1 MAKEITDIIEEIH
14 EYFSGYNEFVSA
26 EMGVMAEEIRE
37 AVYAIN
43 NRNFRIGLEKCDFV
57 TEKTVEGG
65 QCLAKII
72 LPEIQVPELKL
83 SLCKK
88 TLTLEDSKINEICE
102 KFKSMIKLRYFID
115 DDEIRYYSME
125 DEGWNRI
132 DLRESTTKKKIE
144 EVGEKIKTATNT
156 AVEKVSKQK
165 KIVTDLQDNIT
176 DALKKV
182 VNTLELP
189 MPCLLIRKNKINI
202 GIEVK
207 YPCSYDVVISKGL
220 LLAQKV
226 SMSEVLKVILG
237 EMLQVVTDVKTN
249 IEDILK
255 EAVKVGVATFKETLI
270 SILKILSIS
279 DINCDYILC
288 KGINETSLGKW
299 VELKSDLSKSIATN

>member
-1 MAKEITDIIEEIH
+1 MEKEITDIIEEIH
-14 EYFSGYNEFVSA
+14 EYFSEYNEFVSV
-26 EMGVMAEEIRE
+26 EMGVMAEEIKE

-43 NRNFRIGLEKCDFV
+43 NRNFRI
-57 TEKTVEGG
+57 G

-115 DDEIRYYSME
+115 DEEIRYYSME

-144 EVGEKIKTATNT
+144 EVGEKIKTTTNT

-189 MPCLLIRKNKINI
+189 MPCLLIRNNKINI

-207 YPCSYDVVISKGL
+207 YPCSYDAVISKVL
-220 LLAQKV
+220 LLAQKS
-226 SMSEVLKVILG
+226 SMAEVLKVILE
-237 EMLQVVTDVKTN
+237 EMLQVVTDIKIN
-249 IEDILK
+249 IEDILR
-255 EAVKVGVATFKETLI
+255 EAVKAGVTAFKETL
-270 SILKILSIS
+270 SSTLKLLNVS
-279 DINCDYILC
+279 DINYDYVIC
-288 KGINETSLGKW
+288 KGINEINLGKW
-299 VELKSDLSKSIATN
+299 VELKSDLSKAITTN

>member
-14 EYFSGYNEFVSA
+14 EYFSEYNEFVSA

-115 DDEIRYYSME
+115 DEEIRYYSME

-132 DLRESTTKKKIE
+132 D
-144 EVGEKIKTATNT
+144 
-156 AVEKVSKQK
+156 
-165 KIVTDLQDNIT
+165 
-176 DALKKV
+176 
-182 VNTLELP
+182 
-189 MPCLLIRKNKINI
+189 
-202 GIEVK
+202 
-207 YPCSYDVVISKGL
+207 
-220 LLAQKV
+220 
-226 SMSEVLKVILG
+226 
-237 EMLQVVTDVKTN
+237 
-249 IEDILK
+249 
-255 EAVKVGVATFKETLI
+255 
-270 SILKILSIS
+270 
-279 DINCDYILC
+279 
-288 KGINETSLGKW
+288 
-299 VELKSDLSKSIATN
+299 

>member
-1 MAKEITDIIEEIH
+1 M
-14 EYFSGYNEFVSA
+14 FS
-26 EMGVMAEEIRE
+26 
-37 AVYAIN
+37 
-43 NRNFRIGLEKCDFV
+43 
-57 TEKTVEGG
+57 
-65 QCLAKII
+65 

-88 TLTLEDSKINEICE
+88 TMTLENSKINEICE

-115 DDEIRYYSME
+115 DEEIRYYSME

-132 DLRESTTKKKIE
+132 DLRESTTKKKIG

-165 KIVTDLQDNIT
+165 KIVTDLQDNMT

-182 VNTLELP
+182 VSTLELP
-189 MPCLLIRKNKINI
+189 MPCMLIRKNKINI

-237 EMLQVVTDVKTN
+237 EMLQVVTDVKTD

-279 DINCDYILC
+279 DINYDYILC

-299 VELKSDLSKSIATN
+299 VELKSDLSKSIVTN

>member
-1 MAKEITDIIEEIH
+1 M
-14 EYFSGYNEFVSA
+14 
-26 EMGVMAEEIRE
+26 
-37 AVYAIN
+37 
-43 NRNFRIGLEKCDFV
+43 
-57 TEKTVEGG
+57 
-65 QCLAKII
+65 
-72 LPEIQVPELKL
+72 
-83 SLCKK
+83 
-88 TLTLEDSKINEICE
+88 
-102 KFKSMIKLRYFID
+102 
-115 DDEIRYYSME
+115 
-125 DEGWNRI
+125 
-132 DLRESTTKKKIE
+132 
-144 EVGEKIKTATNT
+144 
-156 AVEKVSKQK
+156 
-165 KIVTDLQDNIT
+165 T

-182 VNTLELP
+182 VSTLELP
-189 MPCLLIRKNKINI
+189 MPCMLIRKNKINI

-226 SMSEVLKVILG
+226 SMSEVLKVILA

>member
-1 MAKEITDIIEEIH
+1 MSSMMI
-14 EYFSGYNEFVSA
+14 S
-26 EMGVMAEEIRE
+26 
-37 AVYAIN
+37 
-43 NRNFRIGLEKCDFV
+43 
-57 TEKTVEGG
+57 
-65 QCLAKII
+65 KII

-88 TLTLEDSKINEICE
+88 TMTLENSKINEICE

-115 DDEIRYYSME
+115 DEKIRYYSME

-132 DLRESTTKKKIE
+132 DLRESTTKKKIG

-165 KIVTDLQDNIT
+165 KIVTDLQDNMT

-182 VNTLELP
+182 VSTLELP
-189 MPCLLIRKNKINI
+189 MPCMLIRKNKINI

-237 EMLQVVTDVKTN
+237 EMLQLVTDVKTN